1 MNFQITQDINSYLAF
16 RLGEEIFATNVD
28 KVLEVLEI
36 QKITKVPQTPVYM
49 RGVIN
54 LRGEVL
60 PVIDTR
66 IKFNMPQAEDTE
78 RTVIIVFDL
87 QLKEK
92 KIMLGAI
99 ADSVKE
105 VLEINE
111 KDIKPVPE
119 LGSEYN
125 SKFIQGMYKSHE
137 DFIMLLDIDEVF
149 SIEELI
155 NLKNTSVE

>member
-1 MNFQITQDINSYLAF
+1 MNFQITQDINSFLAF

-105 VLEINE
+105 VLEIND

-155 NLKNTSVE
+155 NIKKTTIE

>member
-105 VLEINE
+105 VLEIND

-155 NLKNTSVE
+155 NIKKTTIE